1 MSSSIQKEQIDDYW
15 SHSLKSVFHKTVA
28 KNKYGS
34 VAEKLNNECN
44 SYSANYFIKK
54 IYCLTS
60 LI

>member
-1 MSSSIQKEQIDDYW
+1 MSSSTQKEQIDDYW
-15 SHSLKSVFHKTVA
+15 SHSLKSVFHKTMA

-54 IYCLTS
+54 FIV
-60 LI
+60 